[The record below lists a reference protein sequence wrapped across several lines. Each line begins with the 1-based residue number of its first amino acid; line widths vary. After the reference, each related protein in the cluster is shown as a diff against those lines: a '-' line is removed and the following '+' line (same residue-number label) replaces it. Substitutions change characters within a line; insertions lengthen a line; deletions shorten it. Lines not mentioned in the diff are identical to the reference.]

1 MIIQDKIKVC
11 PHFIYHI
18 LYPLHTIFFEKG
30 GQKKRGQTLYE
41 EKEGQTLYENIKKG
55 YDLVFFEKNFFIL
68 LLHFTFFLLSI
79 HKKLTCEQYSGT
91 YEYRKDF
98 R

>member
-1 MIIQDKIKVC
+1 MVFVNSVFNRLFQWLRPC
-11 PHFIYHI
+11 MQ
-18 LYPLHTIFFEKG
+18 IFFEKG
-30 GQKKRGQTLYE
+30 
-41 EKEGQTLYENIKKG
+41 GQTLYENIKNG
-55 YDLVFFEKNFFIL
+55 YDLVFFENNFFIL

-79 HKKLTCEQYSGT
+79 HKKVTYEQYSGT